1 MTANSPIPAIINA
14 IHDAV
19 GIWCNDLPATP
30 EKVLR
35 LLEEKAAATGG
46 LGGGQEE

>member
-1 MTANSPIPAIINA
+1 MTANTQAPAIINA

-19 GIWCNDLPATP
+19 GVWITDLPATP

-35 LLEEKAAATGG
+35 ALEARRAGT
-46 LGGGQEE
+46 

>member
-1 MTANSPIPAIINA
+1 MSSNCQAPAIINA

-19 GIWCNDLPATP
+19 GVFITSLPATP

-35 LLEEKAAATGG
+35 ALVEK
-46 LGGGQEE
+46 E

>member
-1 MTANSPIPAIINA
+1 VNA

-19 GIWCNDLPATP
+19 GIWMTDLPATP

-35 LLEEKAAATGG
+35 LLEEKEA
-46 LGGGQEE
+46 E